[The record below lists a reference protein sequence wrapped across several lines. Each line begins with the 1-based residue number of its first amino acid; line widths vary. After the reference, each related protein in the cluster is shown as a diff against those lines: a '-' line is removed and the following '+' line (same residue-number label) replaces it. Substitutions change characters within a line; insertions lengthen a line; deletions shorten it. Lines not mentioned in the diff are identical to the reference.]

1 VRERARGV
9 LREVMTAG
17 DDKSSVAPPRAQR
30 PVRAALRWTVL
41 LLSAAALFAVG
52 PLWAPLLLAAFAA
65 IVAAPFH
72 ARISKKLGGRKGSA
86 AALTVVLVLLLL
98 LPVAVLALSV
108 VTSVLA
114 LPAQLHGSNGAA
126 DVWHRLSSSTGKIPA
141 LNVQSLLEFGK
152 QHGAQALAAARS
164 FFGAAATALVGLF
177 IFVYGF
183 HTFLV
188 DGRRAYL
195 WTLRHSLI
203 RRRNLRRLAG
213 AFRESARGLLIGV
226 GLTALAQAIV
236 ATIGYVALGVPQPLV
251 LGLVTCAAALIPS
264 IGTALVWAPVA
275 VALLATG
282 RPAAAGIM
290 LAIGAFVSVVDNFIR
305 PALSKYGRLS
315 MSTFLLLI
323 AMLGG
328 IAAFGAM
335 GLLLGPLL
343 VRLALE
349 AWEILHDEGLDAG
362 AKHRQGRGF
371 ALSHASASLSK
382 PAGRPRAPGRSADS
396 R

>member
-1 VRERARGV
+1 VRDRARGV

-305 PALSKYGRLS
+305 PALSNRVYRVEAMTDSLGWIPVQTNVAPGDGS
-315 MSTFLLLI
+315 AFFLTVPRN
-323 AMLGG
+323 
-328 IAAFGAM
+328 
-335 GLLLGPLL
+335 GP
-343 VRLALE
+343 
-349 AWEILHDEGLDAG
+349 
-362 AKHRQGRGF
+362 RGF
-371 ALSHASASLSK
+371 FRTTLL
-382 PAGRPRAPGRSADS
+382 P
-396 R
+396 